1 MSDPPIGGR
10 SQVSGAAALS
20 PSLGTQAPPCLEV
33 RSLGKRFG
41 GITALK
47 DVSFEAEAGRITAV
61 IGPNGA
67 GKTTLFNLVA
77 GVYPPSSG
85 EVLLRGRSLAGL
97 PAHERAKLGI
107 ARTFQNVLLFGQ
119 MTALENVMVGRHA
132 RSRAGF
138 VASALRLPSARRE
151 EEEILLQA
159 ARYLNLVGLGQ
170 HASVPAGALPFG
182 QQRLLAIARALAT
195 EPTVLLLDEP
205 GAGLNAFE
213 TAALGELMGR
223 VAQMGIAVLLVEH
236 DMNLV
241 MRAAQKVIVL
251 DYGEK
256 IAEGS
261 AAEVQR
267 DPRVI
272 AAYLGEEEA

>member
-1 MSDPPIGGR
+1 MNTDTRSRHGEIGAHPC
-10 SQVSGAAALS
+10 SSVA
-20 PSLGTQAPPCLEV
+20 PCLEV
-33 RSLGKRFG
+33 VGLSKQFG
-41 GITALK
+41 GVTALK
-47 DVSFEAEAGRITAV
+47 DVSFTAEDGRVTAI

-67 GKTTLFNLVA
+67 GKTTLFNLIA

-85 EVLLRGRSLAGL
+85 EVRLRGRSLAGL
-97 PAHERAKLGI
+97 PAHARARLGI

-119 MTALENVMVGRHA
+119 MTALENVMVGRHG
-132 RSRAGF
+132 RSRAGLI
-138 VASALRLPSARRE
+138 ASALRLPSARRE
-151 EEEILLQA
+151 EEEIHLQA
-159 ARYLNLVGLGQ
+159 VRYLNLVGLGPR
-170 HASVPAGALPFG
+170 ADALAAALPFG

-213 TAALGELMGR
+213 TAALGELIAR
-223 VAQMGIAVLLVEH
+223 VAGMGIAVLLVEH

-241 MRAAQKVIVL
+241 MRVAEKVIVL

-256 IAEGS
+256 IAEGP
-261 AAEVQR
+261 AAEVQK

-272 AAYLGEEEA
+272 AAYLGEEEVP